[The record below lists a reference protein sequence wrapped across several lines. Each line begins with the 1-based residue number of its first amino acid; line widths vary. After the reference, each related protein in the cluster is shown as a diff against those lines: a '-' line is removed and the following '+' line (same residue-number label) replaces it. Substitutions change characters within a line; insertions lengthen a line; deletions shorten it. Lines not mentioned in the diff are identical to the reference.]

1 MKKALLP
8 AILCLLVFFALLPV
22 IKAGGR
28 NAVTVASVRSV
39 APVTAGSSTASDA
52 TNPAS
57 VAARLYN
64 ELGLDA
70 LGLSRDAFNYAYKG
84 FEALATQG
92 VVAHDNILTV
102 IDFSQSSAK
111 KRMYIIDVKEGKVLF
126 NTYVAHG
133 RNSGLQY
140 AEHFSNRNESLQS
153 SLGFYVTKGTYVGK
167 HGLSLRLSGQE
178 EGWNSNAEQRAVV
191 VHGAEYIGS
200 SRADA
205 AYMGRSWGCPAV
217 PQSQVNTVINLIK
230 DGTAMFIYHPT
241 EQYLNSSKLLNS

>member
-1 MKKALLP
+1 MKKSILP
-8 AILCLLVFFALLPV
+8 IILFLLVTFSLITV
-22 IKAGGR
+22 IKASER
-28 NAVTVASVRSV
+28 NGATVAAARTTV
-39 APVTAGSSTASDA
+39 ATDSSSAFAADA
-52 TNPAS
+52 TS
-57 VAARLYN
+57 TVSAAALLYN
-64 ELGLDA
+64 EMGLQNLGLNH
-70 LGLSRDAFNYAYKG
+70 DAFTYAFKG
-84 FEALATQG
+84 FQNLVEQG
-92 VVAHDNILTV
+92 LLQHNDILTV
-102 IDFSQSSAK
+102 IDFTQSSSK
-111 KRMYIIDVKEGKVLF
+111 KRMYIIDMKNKEVLF

-140 AEHFSNRNESLQS
+140 AEQFSNRNESLQS
-153 SLGFYVTKGTYVGK
+153 SLGFYITKGTYFGK

-217 PQSQVNTVINLIK
+217 PQSQVSTVINLIK

-241 EQYLNSSKLLNS
+241 QKYINSSKLLNS